1 MKRIEKTIKSFDG
14 AEIWY
19 EKIGEGKETLYLV
32 DGIATMGFIW
42 RYIIPYFQDRY
53 QILHMNFRG
62 HGGSPEPEDCSTV
75 TIENSVKDLYEV
87 MKDAKVDK
95 AIMIGH
101 SMGVQTIYEFYR
113 QYPDNVKALIPIC
126 GSYGKLFKS
135 YHGTDKFEPFAK
147 MIINFIL
154 KPHKPFLKKMQ
165 KIVPYNNITYNF
177 VAKGELNADMI
188 KKEDFMPYL
197 KDIRDRL
204 SMKAFGYMLES
215 AIKHSTLDFL
225 PKIKVP
231 VLIIAGEKDKM
242 TPTFLS
248 IKMFKIIPNAKLK
261 VLKWGSHT
269 APIEQPEVTNMY
281 IEEFLIEN
289 GFV

>member
-1 MKRIEKTIKSFDG
+1 MKKIEKIIKSFDG
-14 AEIWY
+14 EKIWY
-19 EKIGEGKETLYLV
+19 ERLGKGKETIFLV

-42 RYIIPYFQDRY
+42 KYIIPYFEDRY

-62 HGGSPEPEDCSTV
+62 HGNTPEPSDCSSV
-75 TIENSVKDLYEV
+75 TIENSVKDLHAVLEDANI
-87 MKDAKVDK
+87 KD

-113 QYPDNVKALIPIC
+113 QFPENTKALIPIC

-154 KPHKPFLKKMQ
+154 KPYKPTLKKLQ
-165 KIVPYNNITYNF
+165 KIIPYNNITYQF
-177 VAKGELNADMI
+177 VARSEINGALV

-204 SMKAFGYMLES
+204 SMRAFGYMLES
-215 AIKHSTLDFL
+215 AIKHSTLDIL
-225 PKIKVP
+225 SKIKVP
-231 VLIIAGEKDKM
+231 TLIIAGEKDKM
-242 TPTFLS
+242 TPMFLS
-248 IKMFKIIPNAKLK
+248 IKMFKLIPNSKLK

-269 APIEQPEVTNMY
+269 APIEQPDVTNMY

-289 GFV
+289 NII